1 MIKPTIPTLSSIE
14 LLSSEGE
21 INSYRAFDS
30 EGNSVRAFV
39 TTDDG
44 ARDRLERWAKIEAH
58 SRWVDTDSGGA
69 LICQWPDPP
78 PEQPSTAR
86 KSSRRSPRA
95 LLESHL
101 PCLDEL
107 VYLHDLGIGH
117 GGVCQESLRFVGH
130 RYVLTPPLVDSPGG
144 IAQDIRDASELF
156 KLLLSPDP
164 TATVLTRPDGSRF
177 LEEALQILDQ
187 EFESIVELRDCLR
200 ELYGES
206 CDQPTIVSR
215 QLPLAGTQV
224 HLPDDI
230 AGFEIRGL
238 LGKGGMGYVYEAH
251 DARLDRE
258 VALKTVR
265 QDVLGEA
272 GKERFLREARA
283 CSRINH
289 PNIVTVYAAGE
300 VDGDPYMVMELV
312 RGRTLADWLLE
323 EEVSWN
329 TLIGWAVRLL
339 DALEHLHAEGVVHR
353 DLKPENIMLTE
364 DGVPKLMDFGLV
376 HIAAA
381 AHLTAA
387 GTMLGTVHYM
397 SPEQVLGKEVDPRSD
412 VFSMGTLLYKALADE
427 FPFDGEH
434 RMSVMY
440 AIQNAELRQLQA
452 SDLDAPKPLIAI
464 IEKALSKKPEDRFQ
478 SAGPFRDALLTLLS
492 PREEHAP
499 RRARA
504 PWIVTAVIGLLA
516 AIIIWIA
523 WPSDPA
529 PDRDA
534 AMLHNEL
541 GLDLQMAGDL
551 SRARAEYR
559 RALVADSSYEVAW
572 HNLGILAYDEG
583 RLAEADSCFRRAAAL
598 DSGYGVARFQ
608 LGRVLEDLGRD
619 EEAMLTYT
627 AAIAADSS
635 TSGAYNNL
643 TAMLLAMDRQDEA
656 RVVVDLGLAK
666 TEKQSDVMP
675 FLRRNAG
682 RVYERL
688 GDVGA
693 AIEQWRL
700 ALERMPDDPGLHQY
714 LGEALGRTSGLD
726 AARIHWERLLVIGDE
741 AQRHRAERALDGK
754 G

>member
-1 MIKPTIPTLSSIE
+1 MIQPTIPTLSSIE
-14 LLSSEGE
+14 LLSSEGA
-21 INSYRAFDS
+21 INSYRALDS

-39 TTDDG
+39 TADDEV
-44 ARDRLERWAKIEAH
+44 RDRLERWSKIEAH
-58 SRWVDTDSGGA
+58 SRWVDTDGGGA
-69 LICQWPDPP
+69 LICRWPDPP
-78 PEQPSTAR
+78 PGSATAR
-86 KSSRRSPRA
+86 NSSRMSPRSI
-95 LLESHL
+95 LESHL

-107 VYLHDLGIGH
+107 VYLHDLGIAH

-130 RYVLTPPLVDSPGG
+130 RYVLTPPLVDSTGG
-144 IAQDIRDASELF
+144 VAQDIRDAEELF

-164 TATVLTRPDGSRF
+164 TATVLTRPGGSQF

-187 EFESIVELRDCLR
+187 EFQSIVELRDCLR
-200 ELYGES
+200 ELYGAA
-206 CDQPTIVSR
+206 CDQPTIISR

-224 HLPDDI
+224 HLPSDI
-230 AGFEIRGL
+230 AGFEIRAL

-251 DARLDRE
+251 DTRLDRE

-265 QDVLGEA
+265 QDVLGEG

-329 TLIGWAVRLL
+329 TLVGWAVRLL
-339 DALEHLHAEGVVHR
+339 DALEYLHAEGVVHR

-397 SPEQVLGKEVDPRSD
+397 SPEQVLGKEIDPRSD

-440 AIQNAELRQLQA
+440 AIQNAEIPQLQA
-452 SDLDAPKPLIAI
+452 SDLNAPKALIAI

-478 SAGPFRDALLTLLS
+478 SAGPFRDALLTLLA
-492 PREEHAP
+492 PGEQHAP

-504 PWIVTAVIGLLA
+504 PWIVTAALAMLAVIA
-516 AIIIWIA
+516 IWIA
-523 WPSDPA
+523 WPTDPA
-529 PDRDA
+529 PDRDV

-551 SRARAEYR
+551 AQARAEYR
-559 RALVADSSYEVAW
+559 RALVADPSYEVAW
-572 HNLGILAYDEG
+572 HNLGILAYDES

-598 DSGYGVARFQ
+598 DPSYGVARFQ

-619 EEAMLTYT
+619 EEAMLTYI

-656 RVVVDLGLAK
+656 RVVVEIGLAK
-666 TEKQSDVMP
+666 TKEQNEALP
-675 FLRRNAG
+675 YLRRNAG

-693 AIEQWRL
+693 AIEQWKL
-700 ALERMPDDPGLHQY
+700 SLENMPDDPALLQY
-714 LGEALGRTSGLD
+714 LGEAVGRTAGLD

-741 AQRHRAERALDGK
+741 AQRRRAERALAGDG
-754 G
+754 